1 MEIVLRTL
9 LLYYSLAV
17 AGLSDSVV
25 GQLLAQNRTQSKFEQ
40 SAVQSQVDSIVFA
53 DLRVNIRLCVVYI

>member
-1 MEIVLRTL
+1 MAMVLRTL

-25 GQLLAQNRTQSKFEQ
+25 GQPLAQNGTQSKFEQ
-40 SAVQSQVDSIVFA
+40 KTLYNYGWTPLFA
-53 DLRVNIRLCVVYI
+53 GLRVNIRL